1 MLHRNAGLFVAV
13 SLISGFGATAMSITA
28 GVWVMSL
35 TGSPGLA
42 GLAALFVYLPSLA
55 GPVLGVAVDRLP
67 RKRVLIGTNLAMGL
81 LLLTLLA
88 VRSGADVWLVY
99 AVMLGYGIS
108 FVLLDAAES
117 AVLPAAVPGDE
128 LATLNGVRISAQ
140 EGTKLIAPL
149 AGAGLFAWAGGP
161 PVALLSAGLLVVS
174 AVLYGQVRL
183 ADPPRPLVPAAP
195 VAAGAATPAAPA
207 ASALPVP
214 AVPAA
219 PAAPAVPAAP
229 ADPARRRPRA
239 RRSWPCCRPKRANR
253 GHKSKIGEGGPAAR
267 GGGSGGGVRAVGCGR
282 TPWRACARSPRTDR
296 CPRSRPAPAR
306 RSRCPASPPR
316 PCSRSWTRACTGRR
330 RSWASWPPCRA
341 PARSPAASPRAAS
354 SPPAASSPRP
364 PPGRCSS
371 PPAACCAPCPPCRA
385 PWRAGCW
392 PGSVY
397 RGRWWPSSPPSSGGY
412 PAACSAAPRRPP
424 TPSCSPRRRSPSRSA
439 RSLSRTPGIDG
450 SWW

>member
-55 GPVLGVAVDRLP
+55 GPVLGVAVDRFP

-117 AVLPAAVPGDE
+117 AVLPAAVPGGE

-161 PVALLSAGLLVVS
+161 PVAVLSAGLLVVS

-183 ADPPRPLVPAAP
+183 ADPPLFEPADLGLVASQIGQTADISPRSAGRGRAAAGRLWTDTVAGVRALAAHHPLPVLTFGAGATIALSGLATPAMFAVVDEGLHRPAAFMG
-195 VAAGAATPAAPA
+195 VLAAVQGAGSIAGGLVAGRLITARGEVVASAAGAFLFAAGTVLRAVPTVPCVVA
-207 ASALPVP
+207 GGLVAGIGLPWTVVAVVTALQRRVPGEVLGRASATANSLMFAPTALAIPLGALALAYTGYRWVMVVS
-214 AVPAA
+214 AVATAA
-219 PAAPAVPAAP
+219 VGGAVL
-229 ADPARRRPRA
+229 ARR
-239 RRSWPCCRPKRANR
+239 
-253 GHKSKIGEGGPAAR
+253 
-267 GGGSGGGVRAVGCGR
+267 
-282 TPWRACARSPRTDR
+282 
-296 CPRSRPAPAR
+296 
-306 RSRCPASPPR
+306 
-316 PCSRSWTRACTGRR
+316 
-330 RSWASWPPCRA
+330 
-341 PARSPAASPRAAS
+341 
-354 SPPAASSPRP
+354 
-364 PPGRCSS
+364 
-371 PPAACCAPCPPCRA
+371 
-385 PWRAGCW
+385 
-392 PGSVY
+392 
-397 RGRWWPSSPPSSGGY
+397 
-412 PAACSAAPRRPP
+412 
-424 TPSCSPRRRSPSRSA
+424 
-439 RSLSRTPGIDG
+439 
-450 SWW
+450 